1 MGVMNAMLTAVTGLS
16 AQSYA
21 LENIS
26 GNIANSQTVG
36 FKRVDTSFVDMIPE
50 APARREVAGSVAAFS
65 KLTNTLG
72 GSTQNTGI
80 STNMALNGNG
90 WFTVQK
96 NTGSIA
102 TPTFS
107 GQDTY
112 TRRGDF
118 SPDAS
123 GYLVNGSGNY
133 LIGTMPGRGQVP
145 IQIDTSPVPAQA
157 TTTLSYQAN
166 LPSLPKTSAYDP
178 AVPNSELA
186 PIATGATISGTN
198 RAAFESQSIPGG
210 ELTVYDAGGTAS
222 VLQTRWA
229 KTANAGGDGTGT
241 PAANTPNTWK
251 LYYVSNDAATA
262 GAPVYSQVGSDVTFT
277 TAGVMTSAATA
288 AISPLTINGRT
299 IGDVTVTYPAGK
311 VTQYGDAS
319 GQISNGDID
328 QNGYPSGSLTG
339 VTITSDGALTGSY
352 SNGEVRTIATVQ
364 VAHFKADNEL
374 KRLDGGT
381 YAQTLASGTPSFGM
395 QGSSI
400 LSGSVEMSN
409 TDIAEEFSKMIVT
422 QQAYSANTRV
432 ITTAQSMLEEV
443 INIIR

>member
-50 APARREVAGSVAAFS
+50 SPPRRETAGSVAAFS
-65 KLTNTLG
+65 RLTNTLQ

-96 NTGSIA
+96 NTGSVA
-102 TPTFS
+102 APTFS
-107 GQDTY
+107 GQDVY

-118 SPDAS
+118 APDAS
-123 GYLVNGSGNY
+123 GYLVNGAGNY
-133 LIGTMPGRGQVP
+133 LIGTSGP
-145 IQIDTSPVPAQA
+145 IRIDTSPVPALA
-157 TTTLSYQAN
+157 TSTVEYQAN
-166 LPSLPKTSAYDP
+166 LPGMPKPAAYDP
-178 AVPNSELA
+178 NVPNSELLTPA
-186 PIATGATISGTN
+186 PGATIPATD
-198 RAAFESQSIPGG
+198 RATFESKSIPGG
-210 ELTVYDAGGTAS
+210 QVTVYDAGGNAS
-222 VLQTRWA
+222 VLQTRWV
-229 KTANAGGDGTGT
+229 KTASVASGGTD
-241 PAANTPNTWK
+241 TWK
-251 LYYVSNDAATA
+251 LYYLNNDAAT
-262 GAPVYSQVGSDVTFT
+262 GAQPAYTQMGADVTFNA
-277 TAGVMTSAATA
+277 AGVKTSPANSATVA
-288 AISPLTINGRT
+288 PMTINGRT
-299 IGDVTVTYPAGK
+299 IGNVTINFGGGNL
-311 VTQYGDAS
+311 TQYGDAG

-328 QNGYPSGSLTG
+328 QNGYSTGSLTA
-339 VTITSDGALTGSY
+339 VTITSDGSLTGSY

-374 KRLDGGT
+374 KRMDGGT
-381 YAQTLASGTPSFGM
+381 YAQTLASGTPSYGM
-395 QGSSI
+395 QGSTI
-400 LSGSVEMSN
+400 MAGSVEMSN